1 MSVSRSAGHLLAEC
15 LVANGVSLT
24 FGVPGESFLPVL
36 DGIAAQ
42 GDRLRFIATR
52 HEAGAGNMA
61 VAIAKLTQSAGICFV
76 SRGPGATHA
85 SIAVHT
91 AQQDSA
97 PMILFIGQIARADR
111 DRDAFQEVDYAR
123 FFGGMAKL
131 VMQIDDAD
139 RLPELVARAFAVA
152 ESGRPGPVVVVI
164 PEDMLA
170 DETSV
175 AALTATKPHAV
186 APSSD
191 TMATVATAL
200 KAAKK
205 PLAII
210 GRMGWNAQAVAD
222 FAAFAER
229 HGLPVATAFRAK
241 DCFDNNHPCYA
252 GELGLGPNP
261 ALASRAREAD
271 LVLAIGLRLDENTM
285 SGYSLLASPSP
296 KQTVIHVAPS
306 PDVLSLVYQPAHA
319 IIADT
324 RAFNAA
330 LNALG
335 ALGVNWHAESASAS
349 ASHAAWTARVEVAE
363 GVNLSHGFTW
373 MTGALPDDAILTNG
387 AGNFAA
393 WLHRYHRHRR
403 FGTQLAPISGAMGFG
418 VPAAVAAA
426 LSAPEKTVVCVAG
439 DGDFLMS
446 GQELATAAAYDAN
459 LIVIVVDNQAYG
471 TIRMHQERE
480 YPGRVSGTALTS
492 PDFAAYGTAFGF
504 PAWTVSTTD
513 EFAPAFAAA
522 QAAGR
527 GVLHVKT
534 SVNEILPGRRL

>member
-1 MSVSRSAGHLLAEC
+1 
-15 LVANGVSLT
+15 
-24 FGVPGESFLPVL
+24 
-36 DGIAAQ
+36 
-42 GDRLRFIATR
+42 
-52 HEAGAGNMA
+52 
-61 VAIAKLTQSAGICFV
+61 
-76 SRGPGATHA
+76 
-85 SIAVHT
+85 
-91 AQQDSA
+91 
-97 PMILFIGQIARADR
+97 
-111 DRDAFQEVDYAR
+111 
-123 FFGGMAKL
+123 
-131 VMQIDDAD
+131 
-139 RLPELVARAFAVA
+139 VA
-152 ESGRPGPVVVVI
+152 ESGRPGPVIVVI

-170 DETSV
+170 DETGATAL
-175 AALTATKPHAV
+175 AATRPHAV

-191 TMATVATAL
+191 TMATVAAAL

-205 PLAII
+205 PLVIV
-210 GRMGWNAQAVAD
+210 GRMGWNTQAVAD
-222 FAAFAER
+222 FTAFAER

-241 DCFDNNHPCYA
+241 DCFDNNHLVYA

-261 ALASRAREAD
+261 ALATRAREAD

-285 SGYSLLASPSP
+285 SGYSLLAPPGP
-296 KQTVIHVAPS
+296 KQTVIHIAPS

-324 RAFNAA
+324 PAFNEA

-335 ALGVNWHAESASAS
+335 DLGVNWHDEVQTAS
-349 ASHAAWTARVEVAE
+349 ASHADWTARVDVGE
-363 GVNLSHGFTW
+363 GVNLSHAFTW
-373 MTGALPDDAILTNG
+373 MTKTLPADAILTNG

-403 FGTQLAPISGAMGFG
+403 LGTQLAPISGAMGFG

-426 LSAPEKTVVCVAG
+426 LYAPEKTVVCVAG

-446 GQELATAAAYDAN
+446 GQELATAAAYGAN

-480 YPGRVSGTALTS
+480 YPGRVSGTQLAS
-492 PDFAAYGTAFGF
+492 PDFAAYGAAFGF
-504 PAWTVSTTD
+504 PSWTVSTTD
-513 EFAPAFAAA
+513 EFAPAFEAAR
-522 QAAGR
+522 AAGR